1 MPPNPHDA
9 LFKSTFADPRHA
21 EGALRT
27 ALPKG
32 LAARF
37 DWTTLEA
44 VPGSFVDAELTSRH
58 TDLLFRVS
66 LSGREARLYLLYEHQ
81 STPHPLMP
89 FRLVAYSV
97 RIWEAWLK
105 ENPGATG
112 LPAILPVVLHHG
124 EAGWTAARS
133 LEELYDLDEETLLA
147 AGAHVLRHPFVLDEL
162 VTETDEALRGR

>member
-21 EGALRT
+21 EGALRA
-27 ALPKG
+27 ALPSG

-81 STPHPLMP
+81 STPAPAHALSAR
-89 FRLVAYSV
+89 RL
-97 RIWEAWLK
+97 R
-105 ENPGATG
+105 
-112 LPAILPVVLHHG
+112 
-124 EAGWTAARS
+124 R
-133 LEELYDLDEETLLA
+133 
-147 AGAHVLRHPFVLDEL
+147 
-162 VTETDEALRGR
+162 

>member
-1 MPPNPHDA
+1 MGLVPPNPHDA
-9 LFKSTFADPRHA
+9 LFKSTFSDPRHA

-44 VPGSFVDAELTSRH
+44 VPGSFVDSELKSRH

-89 FRLVAYSV
+89 FRLVAYAV
-97 RIWEAWLK
+97 EEASASD
-105 ENPGATG
+105 EEASAQPRAEEPGAGSKPWSTG
-112 LPAILPVVLHHG
+112 DKPA
-124 EAGWTAARS
+124 
-133 LEELYDLDEETLLA
+133 
-147 AGAHVLRHPFVLDEL
+147 
-162 VTETDEALRGR
+162 GRAPSKGGFSPW